1 LRCAKKEK
9 EEEEEEIHHR
19 GVFIPVCR
27 I

>member
-9 EEEEEEIHHR
+9 EEEEEIHHR